1 MATGSRTSV
10 APLGVLA
17 PQPYPASAP
26 ASSVV
31 VPPSAAQL
39 NPTKDCAQ
47 ALRDLQ
53 RFLEDAPTR
62 LTPDQTL
69 VRHRLSTGE
78 TISCIRW
85 KEQYYIT
92 STDIIRALVFRFQA
106 IGRPVRKLKKFEEG
120 VFSDLRNLKSG
131 VDASLEEPRSDF
143 LELLYKNQCIRTQK
157 KQRVFHWHAVRHDHL
172 FHEALERDLKRE
184 ARGAVPTTGHGH
196 TLLPLVVPSH
206 RSSAPLPPLASRSRR
221 AELELLANPAEA
233 TTPLGHPPLDSPT
246 TAPFSAPDVGRPFKT
261 PLDHYQHIAINGSSV
276 MLPKDTHSH
285 HGHDEDDDDV
295 LLELNA
301 VNSELSQSQ
310 ALPFNGIPT
319 TWLVITPALGSMAGS
334 QSELIAAGPTT
345 SPAVN
350 TASATVSPLS
360 TTVPLPAWYCPIHGV
375 AFQSGCLCCT
385 MVCQSRTPSL
395 QPAFGPE
402 SRQVHSPPP
411 LASASASSRARFKC
425 STCGRGFTRSER
437 LRKHQLTHQA
447 SVTATVLAPLQS
459 PTMSHQ
465 PMGTAEA
472 LYNPLPSTPMSD
484 FFHQFQSHSLY
495 SPNGVDFV
503 PAGAPMVGM
512 NNTSPAQIPPSL
524 AGTNSAAP
532 VANND
537 LTYAWT
543 ASHMNLPSTSWFTPY
558 YQTPILDNVEPM
570 PDLIADEADPEP
582 VPGSSSV
589 QRV

>member
-1 MATGSRTSV
+1 MATGSRASV
-10 APLGVLA
+10 APVGVLT
-17 PQPYPASAP
+17 PHPCPASA
-26 ASSVV
+26 
-31 VPPSAAQL
+31 PPSAAQL

-106 IGRPVRKLKKFEEG
+106 MGRPVRKLKKFEEG

-184 ARGAVPTTGHGH
+184 ARGAIPTTGHGH
-196 TLLPLVVPSH
+196 TSLPLVVPSH
-206 RSSAPLPPLASRSRR
+206 RPPAPLPPLANRSRR

-246 TAPFSAPDVGRPFKT
+246 TVPFSAPDAGRPFKT
-261 PLDHYQHIAINGSSV
+261 PLDHYQHIAINGASV
-276 MLPKDTHSH
+276 ILPKDTPSH

-295 LLELNA
+295 LSELNA

-310 ALPFNGIPT
+310 AWPASGIPA
-319 TWLVITPALGSMAGS
+319 TWQVSAPALGSMVSS
-334 QSELIAAGPTT
+334 QGKLIAAGPTT
-345 SPAVN
+345 ASAAGNAAPVTVTPSPN
-350 TASATVSPLS
+350 TA
-360 TTVPLPAWYCPIHGV
+360 PLPAWYCPMHGV
-375 AFQSGCLCCT
+375 AFQSNCLCCT

-402 SRQVHSPPP
+402 STLVHSPPPP
-411 LASASASSRARFKC
+411 LASASSKARFKC
-425 STCGRGFTRSER
+425 STCGRGFTRPER

-447 SVTATVLAPLQS
+447 SAATTALVPLQS
-459 PTMSHQ
+459 PTLSHHQ
-465 PMGTAEA
+465 PLGTAEA
-472 LYNPLPSTPMSD
+472 LCSPPPPTPMTAL
-484 FFHQFQSHSLY
+484 FQQFQNHSLY
-495 SPNGVDFV
+495 SPTEAGFV
-503 PAGAPMVGM
+503 PAGAPVVSMD
-512 NNTSPAQIPPSL
+512 NANPTQIPLPLVAANTAASTDL
-524 AGTNSAAP
+524 A
-532 VANND
+532 
-537 LTYAWT
+537 YAWT
-543 ASHMNLPSTSWFTPY
+543 ASLMNHLSPSSLFTPY
-558 YQTPILDNVEPM
+558 YQPPILDSVEPM

-582 VPGSSSV
+582 VPGPSSTHHG
-589 QRV
+589 